1 MGPESKMVLTM
12 VLWTSICLLIVDS
25 LEVLFVL
32 ILLGTLVQRELTD
45 RTTGSPFKDRVN
57 FFIYTFL
64 VIFGAMV
71 IRKVYLILQGA

>member
-12 VLWTSICLLIVDS
+12 VLWTSICLLFVDS